1 MNQID
6 HNAPN
11 LKYQLSIQK
20 EGDLNPGTYI
30 IDNWANNSL
39 EIVSGQSYSPYN
51 VKIQAKNSKG
61 ESRAIVQNLTLYS
74 YEESKFTEL
83 STMNIVTLFFIF
95 FFNNYTFSQ
104 RVTLYTYR
112 LRELQ
117 NNGYFLVIYSSISY
131 FV

>member
-1 MNQID
+1 LNQID

-83 STMNIVTLFFIF
+83 STMNIVTLFYLF
-95 FFNNYTFSQ
+95 FLTIIHFH
-104 RVTLYTYR
+104 
-112 LRELQ
+112 RELHCT
-117 NNGYFLVIYSSISY
+117 LID
-131 FV
+131 